1 VLLHSLELK
10 NVAKRASN
18 LTEAVHLRILQ
29 YRKPKTTRSKNL
41 RIQKKRKKKLTII
54 VHYVEE
60 KSPIKMKSTK

>member
-41 RIQKKRKKKLTII
+41 RIQKKKKREIDNNSTLCRRKKP
-54 VHYVEE
+54 H
-60 KSPIKMKSTK
+60 